1 VVRWRYVLHVVGA
14 LLVCVGLFMT
24 LPLGCSLYYQDQG
37 IWALLEA
44 MAVTLGVGLVLY
56 AGFKGSPTQAPITH
70 REGMAITTLGW
81 FAVGVF
87 GALPFF
93 CSGILSSP
101 VDAIFESVSGFTTTG
116 ASVIRDVEIIP
127 KGLLFWRS
135 LTHWLGGMGIILLG
149 LAILPFLGV
158 GGMQLYKAEVPG
170 PVVDKLR
177 PRIRDTAM
185 ILWKVYM
192 AFTVAETICLVL
204 GGMDLFDS
212 LCHTFGTL
220 ATGGFSTKNASIG
233 YYDSVYIQ
241 TVVTIFML
249 LGGMNF
255 ALHFQVFRGRPLTL
269 WRDPEVRFFMGFF
282 LILTGIITWSTYGK
296 DYQSLGKAFQYASFQ
311 VASIVTTTGYA
322 TADFKLWPPLPQCL
336 LVLCMFVG
344 GSVGSTG
351 GSIKCMRIMVLAKH
365 SYQELLRLIHPR
377 MITSLRM
384 GRQSVPAEVLSGIWG
399 FFILF
404 LGLLAVSTFL
414 VAATGVDIVT
424 SFTAALACMGNVG
437 PGLGAVGPADN
448 YAGVPTFAKWVL
460 ILDMLLGRLEIY
472 TVIILLV
479 PRFYKK

>member
-1 VVRWRYVLHVVGA
+1 MVRWKYVLHVVGA
-14 LLVCVGLFMT
+14 LLVCVGLFMI
-24 LPLGCSLYYQDQG
+24 LPLGFSLYYRDLG
-37 IWALLEA
+37 IWPLLEA
-44 MAVTLGVGLVLY
+44 MAVTIGVGLFLY
-56 AGFKGSPTQAPITH
+56 AGFKGSAAQALITH

-185 ILWKVYM
+185 ILWKVYVF
-192 AFTVAETICLVL
+192 FTVAETVLLAL

-212 LCHTFGTL
+212 LCHTFGTI

-233 YYDSVYIQ
+233 YYHSVYIQ
-241 TVVTIFML
+241 AVVTVFML
-249 LGGMNF
+249 LGGINF
-255 ALHFQVFRGRPLTL
+255 ALHFQLFRGKPLTL
-269 WRDPEVRFFMGFF
+269 WRDPEFRFFMGVF
-282 LILTGIITWSTYGK
+282 LILSGIITWSNYGAI
-296 DYQSLGKAFQYASFQ
+296 YPSLGRSFQYASFQ
-311 VASIVTTTGYA
+311 VASILTTTGYA
-322 TADFKLWPPLPQCL
+322 TADFKLWGPLPQCL
-336 LVLCMFVG
+336 LVLCMFIG

-351 GSIKCMRIMVLAKH
+351 GSMKCMRIMVVAKH

-384 GRQSVPAEVLSGIWG
+384 GRQSVPVEVLSGISS
-399 FFILF
+399 FVILF
-404 LGLLAVSTFL
+404 FGLLALSTFL
-414 VAATGVDIVT
+414 VAATGIDIVT
-424 SFTAALACMGNVG
+424 AFTAALACMGNVG
-437 PGLGAVGPADN
+437 PGLGGVGPADN
-448 YAGVPTFAKWVL
+448 YAWVPAFAKWVL